1 MSYVL
6 AYLIALAAALPTTLA
21 VLGLWVAH
29 SRVVD
34 GDSVDSVFLSFV
46 FLFVPLI
53 FIVSLVANL
62 LAVAIGQL
70 AGFIDRSA
78 GTWVSVASAG
88 VLVGLL
94 CAWTQ
99 RGKTGLLSWSRP
111 VSPRPVAM
119 FCAADMLIL
128 AGGLQLLPSQPLS

>member
-6 AYLIALAAALPTTLA
+6 AYLVAFGAALPTTLV

-34 GDSVDSVFLSFV
+34 GDSVDSVFLAFV

-53 FIVSLVANL
+53 FIVSAVANL
-62 LAVAIGQL
+62 AGVAVGQL
-70 AGFIDRSA
+70 VSIFDPTAA
-78 GTWVSVASAG
+78 TWIGVFAAG

-99 RGKTGLLSWSRP
+99 RGKTGLFGWSTP
-111 VSPRPVAM
+111 VSPLPVAM
-119 FCAADMLIL
+119 FCVADMLIL
-128 AGGLQLLPSQPLS
+128 AGGLQLLPSQP